1 MRQVVLTLIVLVA
14 IVAATRDA
22 GADIVAKC
30 ADASYVF
37 TESGCV
43 KRVSKPKS
51 SEAIYEEALDA
62 LEQNGKRAFTLFE
75 QTCKKKHGKSCFQL
89 GLLYASG
96 RDRVVIADE
105 QLANT
110 YYEQACAHGEGR
122 GCQRR
127 GSVERQGDRPQAA
140 REWFDKGCKLG
151 DGASCAYLA
160 FMFENGIGGA
170 VDAAGAKETYAKA
183 QKQLVANC
191 KTIGEA
197 CHVLGYLAEAA
208 VGEKEDLTKAI
219 GAYKQACAKSH
230 GEGCAALA
238 HALQKNQGS
247 AAEIEEAYRNG
258 CKFEHAES
266 CVDLS
271 IRISERDPKHA
282 EIIPLAQ
289 HGCDLDTRQCFT
301 IARWYERGTGLPAP
315 DDARSTATWKSTC
328 EAGSNQACQIY
339 AKRIAAGQGAPA
351 DAALALEAN
360 RKSCAGNW
368 AEGCKQLAMQLATSG
383 DDDIEAYQAALKG
396 CGGNNAHACYVA
408 GFLAKNNRRGLAKQD
423 EADAAREAVGWFV
436 EGCDGDPQAN
446 SPHACHELGLLQQ
459 SGLGTTQD
467 IPAAYASFTKA
478 CYDPGD
484 VVVAAC
490 TEAARIARSG
500 EGLPAK
506 DPKAAVKI
514 GARACAFGDIAE
526 CNLIVRAH
534 KDDLAG
540 ALDELAARCK
550 ASDEISC
557 IVEGDLRAQGS
568 ASDKQLALQTYA
580 ASCKRGSQLGCLREA
595 NLVMQGIGGPADPA
609 RATAMLTELC
619 QADYGSACQSLT
631 LRMHAIKDFV
641 AALQWAQKGCALDDA
656 GSCTMVG
663 FYHFVPQPGIAWDT
677 KIGADAHEKACNLGD
692 ATGCANMAEVYRY
705 GFSRPVDPK
714 QAYEY
719 GKKACEMGAQFG
731 CADMAHWLSIGQGVG
746 RDTKQAIQ
754 LLRAACE
761 DPNPP
766 PTSCTELGQLL
777 EREQQGTPAE
787 IARLKGK
794 GFSIVEKE
802 ALTNNSYKWWL
813 GAYYL
818 EGIGTPKDPKRAL
831 ELFEES
837 CKGYWALACI
847 DAGKILSVSADVSDR
862 ERGKS
867 YFERACAAG
876 VDEGCKGMEGKL
888 AGPTPVRQP
897 KGCGCSGEVL
907 PGAHVGMIALV
918 MFVLVGPTRRRRRA

>member
-1 MRQVVLTLIVLVA
+1 MRKVILTLTVLVA
-14 IVAATRDA
+14 LGAATRVA
-22 GADIVAKC
+22 QADIAAKC
-30 ADASYVF
+30 ADATYVF

-62 LEQNGKRAFTLFE
+62 LEKNGKRAFTLFE
-75 QTCKKKHGKSCFQL
+75 QTCKKKHAKSCFQL

-110 YYEQACAHGEGR
+110 YYEQACALGEGR

-127 GSVERQGDRPQAA
+127 GSVDREGDRPELA
-140 REWFDKGCKLG
+140 RVWFDKGCKSG

-160 FMFENGIGGA
+160 FMFENAIGGA

-191 KTIGEA
+191 KTVGEA
-197 CHVLGYLAEAA
+197 CQVLGYLAEAG
-208 VGEKEDLTKAI
+208 VGEPENAQKAI

-238 HALQKNQGS
+238 HALQKNNGS
-247 AAEIEEAYRNG
+247 TTDIEEAYRNG
-258 CKFEHAES
+258 CTYEHAES

-271 IRISERDPKHA
+271 ISISEREPRNP

-301 IARWYERGTGLPAP
+301 IARWYERGTGLSAP

-339 AKRIAAGQGAPA
+339 AKRVAAGQGAPA
-351 DAALALEAN
+351 DPVAALEAN
-360 RKSCAGNW
+360 RKACAGNW

-383 DDDIEAYQAALKG
+383 DDDTEAYQAALKG
-396 CGGNNAHACYVA
+396 CSGSSAHACYVA
-408 GFLAKNNRRGLAKQD
+408 GFLAKNNRRGLAVQD
-423 EADAAREAVGWFV
+423 EAEAAREALGWFQQ
-436 EGCDGDPQAN
+436 GCDGDPQTN
-446 SPHACHELGLLQQ
+446 SPHACNELGLLQQ
-459 SGLGTTQD
+459 SGLGTKQD
-467 IPAAYASFTKA
+467 VPAAYASFTKA
-478 CYDPGD
+478 CYDPAD
-484 VVVAAC
+484 VIVAAC
-490 TEAARIARSG
+490 TEAARIARTG

-514 GARACAFGDIAE
+514 GARACAFGDLAE
-526 CNLIVRAH
+526 CDTLQRAP

-540 ALDELAARCK
+540 AIDELAARCK

-568 ASDKQLALQTYA
+568 AGDKQLALQAYA
-580 ASCKRGSQLGCLREA
+580 ASCKRGFQLGCLREA
-595 NLVMQGIGGPADPA
+595 NLVMLGIGGPADPV
-609 RATAMLTELC
+609 RATTMLTELC
-619 QADYGSACQSLT
+619 QADYGGACFSLAQRLFNT
-631 LRMHAIKDFV
+631 KDFV
-641 AALQWAQKGCALDDA
+641 TSLQWAEKGCALDDA
-656 GSCTMVG
+656 GSCGMVG
-663 FYHFVPQPGIAWDT
+663 YYHFVPPPGIVWDT
-677 KIGADAHEKACNLGD
+677 KVGADAHEKACNLGD

-714 QAYEY
+714 KAYEY

-731 CADMAHWLSIGQGVG
+731 CADMAHWLSIGVG
-746 RDTKQAIQ
+746 IKKDTTKAIQ
-754 LLRAACE
+754 LLRTACD
-761 DPNPP
+761 DPYPP
-766 PTSCTELGQLL
+766 PTACTELGQLL
-777 EREQQGTPAE
+777 EHEKQGTPAE

-794 GFSIVEKE
+794 GFAIVEKE

-813 GAYYL
+813 GTYHL

-847 DAGKILSVSADVSDR
+847 DAGKILSVSAEASDR

-876 VDEGCKGMEGKL
+876 VEDGCKGMEGKL
-888 AGPTPVRQP
+888 TGPTPVSQP

-907 PGAHVGMIALV
+907 PGAHAGMIAFV
-918 MFVLVGPTRRRRRA
+918 MFVLVGSTRRRRRV